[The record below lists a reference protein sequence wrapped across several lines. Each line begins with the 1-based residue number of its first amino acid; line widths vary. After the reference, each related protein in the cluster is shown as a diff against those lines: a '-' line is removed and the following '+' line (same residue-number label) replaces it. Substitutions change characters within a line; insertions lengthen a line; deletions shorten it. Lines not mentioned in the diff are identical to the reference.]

1 MWLHHLHS
9 PCTVYKKGVN
19 TKLIN
24 SKRHWTPSVI
34 ILSKP
39 VSSLGVSQLMHKITS
54 LRENKCKLKRRC
66 EIIMEETTP
75 LSHEDVF
82 FQMLDFGTSKSN
94 SDVSKSNSLK
104 ITQEDSVAT
113 EGAVS
118 HNVLLLP
125 SRLIYILVT
134 HSVIFFFIFLL

>member
-1 MWLHHLHS
+1 
-9 PCTVYKKGVN
+9 
-19 TKLIN
+19 
-24 SKRHWTPSVI
+24 
-34 ILSKP
+34 
-39 VSSLGVSQLMHKITS
+39 
-54 LRENKCKLKRRC
+54 
-66 EIIMEETTP
+66 MEETTP

-134 HSVIFFFIFLL
+134 HSVIFLIFFYYYQKLVSRAFKEIKFTFEWKRDIFPR